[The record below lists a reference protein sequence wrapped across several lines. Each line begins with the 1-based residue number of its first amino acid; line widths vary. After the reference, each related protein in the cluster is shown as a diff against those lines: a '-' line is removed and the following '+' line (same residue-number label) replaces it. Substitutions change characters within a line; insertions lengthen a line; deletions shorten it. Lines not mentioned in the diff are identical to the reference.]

1 MPTPNTR
8 PTKQQSDVQPERDHS
23 PHSALRTPHSALKA
37 RRSALRLCLI
47 APSLDITGGQSRQAA
62 KLLAAYADEPSLVTD
77 FIPHNPRLPEA
88 LRWMQQIKYVRTVVT
103 TLWYWALLLM
113 KCWRY
118 DVLQVFS
125 ASYYSYLLSVAPA
138 ILIGKLYGKRVILN
152 YRSGEAEDHLQ
163 HWPLTTKPVMRLADR
178 IVVPSGFLVD
188 VFARFGLRAQTIAN
202 SVELERFPFR
212 ERSPL
217 QPKFLCTRLF
227 EPLYNIGNV
236 IRAFHLIQ
244 QQLPEATLTLAG
256 DGSQRAA
263 LEQLVSELGARDVTF
278 RGFVKFEDM
287 PALYDAHDVYL
298 MANDIDNMPATIL
311 ESNACGLPVVT
322 TDAGGIPYIV
332 AHEQTALL
340 VRCGDYENLARQAL
354 RLFTE
359 PDLTARLAQNGLVNA
374 QQYTWLAIRDQW
386 LGLYQELARPASQKS
401 LKKFSIFNFTFFI
414 AHCRNCLCALSD
426 EK

>member
-1 MPTPNTR
+1 MPTTKTR
-8 PTKQQSDVQPERDHS
+8 TTKQESNVQPECDQF
-23 PHSALRTPHSALKA
+23 PHSAIRNPHSAIK
-37 RRSALRLCLI
+37 LCLI

-62 KLLAAYADEPSLVTD
+62 KLLAAYADEPTLVTD
-77 FIPHNPRLPEA
+77 FIPHNPRMPEP

-103 TLWYWALLLM
+103 TLLYWALLLT

-163 HWPLTTKPVMRLADR
+163 NWPLTTKPVMQLADR
-178 IVVPSGFLVD
+178 IIVPSGYLVD
-188 VFARFGLRAQTIAN
+188 VFARFGLRAESIAN
-202 SVELERFPFR
+202 AVELDRFRYR
-212 ERSPL
+212 ERLPL

-227 EPLYNIGNV
+227 EPLYNISNV

-244 QQLPEATLTLAG
+244 QQHPAASLTLAG
-256 DGSQRAA
+256 DGSQRAQ
-263 LEQLVSELGARDVTF
+263 LEQLVRELGARNVDF

-311 ESNACGLPVVT
+311 ESNACGMPVVT

-332 AHEQTALL
+332 QHEKTALL
-340 VRCGDYENLARQAL
+340 VRCGDYEDLARQAL
-354 RLFTE
+354 RLFAE
-359 PDLTARLAQNGLVNA
+359 PELAQTLAREGHANVT
-374 QQYTWLAIRDQW
+374 QYTWPNVRDQW
-386 LGLYQELARPASQKS
+386 LSLYEDLAR
-401 LKKFSIFNFTFFI
+401 
-414 AHCRNCLCALSD
+414 AHGVQALA
-426 EK
+426 

>member
-1 MPTPNTR
+1 MKPIQPTTDNR
-8 PTKQQSDVQPERDHS
+8 QPT
-23 PHSALRTPHSALKA
+23 T
-37 RRSALRLCLI
+37 RLCII

-62 KLLAAYADEPSLVTD
+62 KLLAAYANEPSLITD

-125 ASYYSYLLSVAPA
+125 ASYYSYLMSVAPA

-163 HWPLTTKPVMRLADR
+163 NWPLTTKPVMRLADR
-178 IVVPSGFLVD
+178 IIVPSGYLVD
-188 VFARFGLRAQTIAN
+188 VFARFGLPAQTIAN
-202 SVELERFPFR
+202 SVELERFQFR
-212 ERSPL
+212 ERVPL

-244 QQLPEATLTLAG
+244 QQLPEASLTLAG

-263 LEQLVSELGARDVTF
+263 LEQLVSELGARNVNF
-278 RGFVKFEDM
+278 LGFVKFEEI
-287 PALYDAHDVYL
+287 PKLFETNDVYL
-298 MANDIDNMPATIL
+298 MANDIDNMPATLL
-311 ESNACGLPVVT
+311 ESNACGMPVVT

-332 AHEQTALL
+332 THEKNALL

-359 PDLTARLAQNGLVNA
+359 PDLTTRLAQNGLANA
-374 QQYTWLAIRDQW
+374 QHYTWPTVREQW
-386 LGLYQELARPASQKS
+386 LGLYQELTRTKPFRR
-401 LKKFSIFNFTFFI
+401 KKFSIFDFTFLIF
-414 AHCRNCLCALSD
+414 HCRNYLRALSD